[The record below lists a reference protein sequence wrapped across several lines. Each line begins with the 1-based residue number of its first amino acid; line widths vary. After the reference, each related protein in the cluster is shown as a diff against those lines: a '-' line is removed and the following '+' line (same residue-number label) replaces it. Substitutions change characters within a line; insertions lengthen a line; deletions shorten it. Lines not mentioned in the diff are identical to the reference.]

1 MTFLIALEVLWI
13 FWKLLKFSFRL
24 LWLLIIIALIATF
37 VKVLLIPGLILIAG
51 LLTLSYFHS

>member
-1 MTFLIALEVLWI
+1 MTFLIALAVLWI

-51 LLTLSYFHS
+51 LGSVMF

>member
-1 MTFLIALEVLWI
+1 MTFLIALAVLWI
-13 FWKLLKFSFRL
+13 LWKLLKFSFRL

-51 LLTLSYFHS
+51 LW